1 MGISIILAD
10 DHTIVRQGLAALL
23 EREAGFDIIGQAND
37 GLELVALARNR
48 QPAVVVTDITM
59 PGLNGF
65 EAIHRVAAL
74 TPSPKVV
81 CLSVHGD
88 PRLVRAALDAGASA
102 YLVKGCGSYELVLA
116 IRAAL
121 AGQPYLSAGLA
132 KDVIHGCRSSA
143 TSVEM
148 PAHMLLS
155 TREREVMQLF
165 AEGHSTHEIA
175 QRLHISEKTIAT
187 HREHIMQKLHITGI
201 AELTRYAIREGLCSA
216 CLPCPARL
224 LAD

>member
-23 EREAGFDIIGQAND
+23 EKEAGFEIIGQAND
-37 GLELVALARNR
+37 GQALVALVRNR
-48 QPAVVVTDITM
+48 HPDVVVTDITM

-65 EAIHRVAAL
+65 EAIHRVAAF
-74 TPSPKVV
+74 TPRPKVV

-102 YLVKGCGSYELVLA
+102 YLVKGCGVYELVLA

-121 AGQPYLSAGLA
+121 AGQAYLSADLA
-132 KDVIHGCRSSA
+132 KDIIHDCRSSA
-143 TSVEM
+143 ACVEM

-165 AEGHSTHEIA
+165 AEGQNTREIA

-187 HREHIMQKLHITGI
+187 HREHIMQKLQITGI
-201 AELTRYAIREGLCSA
+201 ADLTRYAIREGLCSA
-216 CLPCPARL
+216 CVPCPARL
-224 LAD
+224 AD